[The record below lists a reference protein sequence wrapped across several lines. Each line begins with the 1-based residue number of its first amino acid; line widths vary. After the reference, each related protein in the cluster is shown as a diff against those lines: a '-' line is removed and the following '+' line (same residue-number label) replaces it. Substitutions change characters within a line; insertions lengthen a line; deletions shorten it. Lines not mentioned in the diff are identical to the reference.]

1 MKKTY
6 IKPENTVVC
15 INVETMIATSPGT
28 DQMFSANK
36 AVVNEGVVEIEAREV
51 VQTPDAWEEW

>member
-15 INVETMIATSPGT
+15 INVETIIATSPG
-28 DQMFSANK
+28 DQMFSTNK
-36 AVVNEGVVEIEAREV
+36 AIVNEGVVEIEAREV